1 MTNNRGKKI
10 NSFPE
15 VMERILPALSKTW
28 PDLFENTSTSD
39 RDKIKVFELFG
50 QGATSRQF
58 LIRIPMLPEGERKF
72 FVKQYVLEK
81 GNRDFWETQLKQDV
95 TVAKILSR
103 TTATSRWFKVL
114 RPYII
119 IPNDLLSITE
129 YVEGQNLGHLFS
141 KALRFSMLP
150 WSSFEHLH
158 NFVRLAGHGLAELQ
172 SLDLDMFFQVFGQ
185 PDLNDYIGKVLM
197 SFDDTAI
204 YLEKSGC
211 LPELINWGRQTFEN
225 ILTPSHFREK
235 MCFQHND
242 FILQNF
248 IVDIQNR
255 LFLFDFPNAKFG
267 FPYWDIAHFIYSLED
282 FSYLRTVPEKHVRS
296 LVRSF
301 LLSFETHQR
310 LDPLMLDAFRLYFQF
325 LSTMI
330 ILRVGHS
337 QRSGFRRLLHEN
349 TLNRF
354 ERRVRQLLKSIDDGN
369 GELASMI

>member
-1 MTNNRGKKI
+1 
-10 NSFPE
+10 
-15 VMERILPALSKTW
+15 
-28 PDLFENTSTSD
+28 
-39 RDKIKVFELFG
+39 
-50 QGATSRQF
+50 
-58 LIRIPMLPEGERKF
+58 
-72 FVKQYVLEK
+72 
-81 GNRDFWETQLKQDV
+81 
-95 TVAKILSR
+95 
-103 TTATSRWFKVL
+103 
-114 RPYII
+114 
-119 IPNDLLSITE
+119 
-129 YVEGQNLGHLFS
+129 
-141 KALRFSMLP
+141 MLP

-185 PDLNDYIGKVLM
+185 PDLDNYLGEILM

-211 LPELINWGRQTFEN
+211 FPELINWGRQTFEN

-248 IVDIQNR
+248 IVDVQNC
-255 LFLFDFPNAKFG
+255 LVLFDLPNAKFG
-267 FPYWDIAHFIYSLED
+267 LPYWDIAHFINSLED
-282 FSYLRTVPEKHVRS
+282 LSYLRTVPEKHVRS

-301 LLSFETHQR
+301 LLSFGTHQR
-310 LDPLMLDAFRLYFQF
+310 LDPVMLDAFRLYFQF

-337 QRSGFRRLLHEN
+337 RRSGFRRLLIEN

-354 ERRVRQLLKSIDDGN
+354 ERRVRQLLKSIDAGN